1 MSTVVGLVA
10 LSTVVPI
17 APMATAA
24 EPPPNDNR
32 ADAIRLGL
40 PASTTGTLIGATK
53 ESGKDRSACAES
65 AASVWYRF
73 RAPARGTVVVE
84 LDNAGD
90 MDGSVDIVR
99 QERSRL
105 LSVGCEA
112 TDNKG
117 IATLET
123 SGLDSGAD
131 YFVRIGRD
139 EGSTE
144 DNFALR
150 VLVPSAPPTPPG
162 RPLPRGG
169 ARNVVDRL
177 IDPGDAWNSR
187 LRAGRTMRLALT
199 SERCLSLRVFAPG
212 VRSFDRADPV
222 LSVGCSGYRLFTP
235 RESGRYV
242 FLVEAE
248 RGRGGQKYRLRVA
261 AAGRDDTAP
270 GVPLGN
276 RAKVTGRVNG
286 KIDTVD
292 LYRFQV
298 SRRSAVRLRLAGG
311 DTSLELR
318 RDGGRFLG
326 RGTTVEEN
334 LRKGRYYIAVQ
345 GSGRYTLTRTSRLIT
360 RTRVLVAGRRK
371 AVAAPG
377 DVATMA
383 LRVAP
388 GQSGRG
394 EVLIERN
401 DPLAGWQF
409 VRRVRLRVVDGSAR
423 FTFRPADLGRYRAS
437 GVFGGTRAAAPSE
450 SGYARLRVRE
460 PLR

>member
-1 MSTVVGLVA
+1 MSALVGLIA
-10 LSTVVPI
+10 LSIAVPTT
-17 APMATAA
+17 MVAA
-24 EPPPNDNR
+24 AAGPPPNDNR

-40 PASTTGTLIGATK
+40 PASTTGTLLGATN

-105 LSVGCEA
+105 ISVGCQA
-112 TDNKG
+112 TDKKG
-117 IATLET
+117 IATLEV
-123 SGLDSGAD
+123 SGLASGAD

-139 EGSTE
+139 EGSTQ

-150 VLVPSAPPTPPG
+150 VLVPSPPPTPPG
-162 RPLPRGG
+162 RSLPPGG

-177 IDPGDAWNSR
+177 VDPGDAWNSR
-187 LRAGRTMRLALT
+187 LEAGRTMRLALA

-212 VRSFDRADPV
+212 VRSFDRAEPF

-248 RGRGGQKYRLRVA
+248 RGRGAQKYRLRVA
-261 AAGRDDTAP
+261 AADRDDTAP
-270 GVPLGN
+270 GVPLGD
-276 RAKVTGRVNG
+276 RAKVTGRLNG
-286 KIDTVD
+286 RIDSVD

-298 SRRSAVRLRLAGG
+298 NRRSAVKLRVTGG
-311 DTSLELR
+311 ETRLELR

-326 RGTTVEEN
+326 GGTTVEER
-334 LRKGRYYIAVQ
+334 LRRGRYYVAVE
-345 GSGRYTLTRTSRLIT
+345 GDGRYTLTRTSRLIT
-360 RTRVLVAGRRK
+360 RTTVRFDGRTK
-371 AVAAPG
+371 TVGLPG
-377 DVATMA
+377 ETSTVE
-383 LRVAP
+383 LRVSP
-388 GQSGRG
+388 GQTGRG
-394 EVLIERN
+394 EVLIERS
-401 DPLAGWQF
+401 DPLSGWQF
-409 VRRVRLRVVDGSAR
+409 VRRVRMRVVDGSAR
-423 FTFRPADLGRYRAS
+423 FGFQPAGLGRYRAS
-437 GVFGGTRAAAPSE
+437 GVFAGTRAAAPSE